1 MISFLGG
8 CATNKQLFDQAYV
21 QKAKADA
28 VKIALTEA
36 EKRVQEARRIP
47 VWPPECRLHHYS
59 GILLDDGIYVSNV
72 KADSA
77 LSDANDQTDACAA
90 LYDKWR
96 EAREPKKAG
105 K

>member
-1 MISFLGG
+1 MSA
-8 CATNKQLFDQAYV
+8 CATNKELFDRAYV
-21 QKAKADA
+21 EKAKADA
-28 VKIALTEA
+28 VKTALAEA
-36 EKRVQEARRIP
+36 EKRVQEARRMP

-59 GILLDDGIYVSNV
+59 GILLDDGMYVSNV

-77 LSDANDQTDACAA
+77 LGDANDQTDECSA

-96 EAREPKKAG
+96 AAREPNATNKAVR